1 MNILVTGGLGFI
13 GAHTCVA
20 LLDAGHCVVV
30 ADNLVNSKISVV
42 DGIKR
47 ITGKRILFYDVDATN
62 QSSIN
67 SIFSNSVIDGVI
79 HFAGLKAVAESIEKP
94 MQYYYNNLASTLV
107 LCEACL
113 QFGVNRF
120 VFSSSATVY
129 GDNDVPFVETMELR
143 PTTNPYGETK
153 VMNEKILRDIAKA
166 HPNFAISLLRYFN
179 PIGAHESGLIGENPN
194 GVPNNLMPYI
204 TRVARGELDMLH
216 IFGGD
221 YETPD
226 GTAIRDY
233 IHVMD
238 IAEGHIAALENLR
251 PGVALYNLGS
261 GKGTSVLELVHA
273 FQDVNNIRI
282 PYEITE
288 RRSGDIAVCYADVS
302 KAKRELNWCAKR
314 DIYDMCRDAW
324 RFESGDRHHHN

>member
-1 MNILVTGGLGFI
+1 MNILVTGGLGFL

-20 LLDAGHCVVV
+20 LLAAGYSVVV
-30 ADNLVNSKISVV
+30 ADNLFNSKADTLVK
-42 DGIKR
+42 IKE
-47 ITGKRILFYDVDATN
+47 ITGKSVPFYEVDVTGKFAVEH
-62 QSSIN
+62 
-67 SIFSNSVIDGVI
+67 IFSTCKIDGVI

-94 MQYYYNNLASTLV
+94 MQYYYNNLVSTLV

-113 QFGVNRF
+113 KFGVNRF

-129 GDNDVPFVETMELR
+129 GDNEVPFVETMELR

-153 VMNEKILRDIAKA
+153 VMNEKILKDIAKA
-166 HPNFAISLLRYFN
+166 HPDFAISLLRYFN

-204 TRVARGELDMLH
+204 TRVAKGKLDMLH

-238 IAEGHIAALENLR
+238 IAEGHIAALENLQ
-251 PGVALYNLGS
+251 PGVGIYNLGS

-273 FQDVNNIRI
+273 FQNVNNIHI
-282 PYEITE
+282 L
-288 RRSGDIAVCYADVS
+288 
-302 KAKRELNWCAKR
+302 ELNWNTKR
-314 DIYDMCRDAW
+314 DIHDMCRDAW
-324 RFESGDRHHHN
+324 RFENGLAS